1 MVWLSLPLGAK
12 TVDVCFKKP
21 ETLTC
26 GTLLK
31 PNGVHEVEWK
41 VYNAEEKQWS
51 CFSYCG
57 KRQGCLIK
65 EKLLSNGI
73 TVENVSMVA
82 VTVKASAKDN
92 TNKHSRLLCE
102 VHYKDFVAYKEV
114 KINFIGCKF
123 SFTAS
128 REKSYIV
135 YFFNVTNDFP

>member
-1 MVWLSLPLGAK
+1 MVWLSLPLGTI

-65 EKLLSNGI
+65 EKLLLNGI

-82 VTVKASAKDN
+82 VTMKASAKDN

-102 VHYKDFVAYKEV
+102 VHYKDSVAYKEV
-114 KINFIGCKF
+114 KINFIECKF

-128 REKSYIV
+128 RGKTYIV
-135 YFFNVTNDFP
+135 YSFNVTNDLP

>member
-1 MVWLSLPLGAK
+1 MVWLSLPLGTI

-65 EKLLSNGI
+65 EKLLLNGI

-82 VTVKASAKDN
+82 VTMKASAKDN

-102 VHYKDFVAYKEV
+102 VHYKDSVAYKEV
-114 KINFIGCKF
+114 KINFIECKF

-128 REKSYIV
+128 REKTYIV
-135 YFFNVTNDFP
+135 YSFNVKNDLP